1 MNEWAVLGALREIA
15 VLQQDAAAE
24 ALPLC
29 RSALESLT
37 SRLKPGADP
46 ADSRLIRAAAGLAYY
61 KWILRNF
68 AGTDGI
74 TSFKAGDVTVSR
86 SSACT
91 LEQAEKVRDE
101 SLLAALPL
109 LTDDAFLF
117 CSV

>member
-1 MNEWAVLGALREIA
+1 MNEWSVLAALREMT
-15 VLQQDAAAE
+15 VLEDGAASQ

-29 RSALESLT
+29 RSALQTLV
-37 SRLKPGADP
+37 SRLKDGADP

-61 KWILRNF
+61 KWTLRNF

>member
-1 MNEWAVLGALREIA
+1 MNEWAVLGALQEIA
-15 VLQQDAAAE
+15 VLQQDAAA
-24 ALPLC
+24 
-29 RSALESLT
+29 
-37 SRLKPGADP
+37 
-46 ADSRLIRAAAGLAYY
+46 GLAYY
-61 KWILRNF
+61 KWTLRNF